1 MKHLDTFQR
10 FLFDNHQIRGEIV
23 RLNKSYIDIKQRQ
36 DYPEP
41 IKALLGEALVASVLM
56 SGTLKFEGILSVQA
70 RGNGPVN
77 LLMAECTHDKKVRAI
92 AQWDGEIPTEN
103 LTKQLGSAQLAITID
118 PVQGKRYQ
126 GIVSLEEEKLA
137 DCLTHYFEQSEQLST
152 YILLFC
158 DGDMASGIFLQQL
171 PAQDKESSDD
181 DAWNRITQFASTL
194 SQEEIHSLAS
204 EDLLNRLFHEE
215 EVTLY
220 PEEPVMFECNCS
232 KQRTINALT
241 SLGQDEVYEIL
252 AEQSVIDINCQFC
265 NELYR
270 FQKADI
276 DQIFGHNKL
285 H

>member
-23 RLNKSYIDIKQRQ
+23 RLDKSYTDIKQRQ
-36 DYPEP
+36 DYPAPLET
-41 IKALLGEALVASVLM
+41 LLGEALVASVLM

-92 AQWDGEIPTEN
+92 AQWDGEIPADN
-103 LTKQLGSAQLAITID
+103 LTEQLGAAQLAITID
-118 PVQGKRYQ
+118 PKQGKRYQ
-126 GIVSLEEEKLA
+126 GIVPLEEKRLA
-137 DCLTHYFEQSEQLST
+137 DCLIHYFEQSEQLST

-158 DGDMASGIFLQQL
+158 DGTSASGIFLQQL

-194 SQEEIHSLAS
+194 TQKEIHELAG
-204 EDLLNRLFHEE
+204 EELLNRLFHEE

-220 PEEPVMFECNCS
+220 PEEAIVFECNCS
-232 KQRTINALT
+232 RERTSNALV
-241 SLGQDEVYEIL
+241 SLGQNEVYEIL
-252 AEQSVIDINCQFC
+252 AEQHTINLNCQFC
-265 NELYR
+265 NEQYS
-270 FQKADI
+270 FQKPDI
-276 DQIFGHNKL
+276 DKLFGNNML

>member
-23 RLNKSYIDIKQRQ
+23 RLDKSYTDTKQRQ
-36 DYPEP
+36 DYPAPLET
-41 IKALLGEALVASVLM
+41 LLGEALVASVLM

-92 AQWDGEIPTEN
+92 AQWDGEIPAEN
-103 LTKQLGSAQLAITID
+103 LTEQLGAAQLAITID
-118 PVQGKRYQ
+118 PKQGKRYQ
-126 GIVSLEEEKLA
+126 GIVPLEEKKLA
-137 DCLTHYFEQSEQLST
+137 DCLIHYFEQSEQLST

-158 DGDMASGIFLQQL
+158 DGTTASGIFLQQL
-171 PAQDKESSDD
+171 PARDKESTDD

-194 SQEEIHSLAS
+194 TQEEIHGLAG
-204 EDLLNRLFHEE
+204 EELLNRLFHEE

-220 PEEPVMFECNCS
+220 PEESIVFECNCS
-232 KQRTINALT
+232 KERTSNALI

-252 AEQSVIDINCQFC
+252 AEQNIIDINCQFC
-265 NELYR
+265 NEQYSY
-270 FQKADI
+270 QKSDI
-276 DQIFGHNKL
+276 DALFGNKML